1 LCDCI
6 RQIDDKYRK
15 KKENFYF
22 LSRRNK
28 CVTMFCDLFLFG
40 VQLLVMAL
48 DAARGLQH
56 LHKHGIVHR
65 DLAARNL
72 LMTAQVKRWD

>member
-1 LCDCI
+1 
-6 RQIDDKYRK
+6 
-15 KKENFYF
+15 
-22 LSRRNK
+22 
-28 CVTMFCDLFLFG
+28 MFCDLFLFG